1 MVQRSLSLMA
11 RLRGTTDGSSK
22 MMYNVAAIRLPRLS
36 PMQRAAN
43 LPESLRK
50 DPTAAT
56 TTINDD
62 SDVTT
67 GVCFSG
73 CVSHRRRENIT
84 YTATLTNPA
93 DGAVTVT
100 LGVGATITIA
110 DGADFRNHDGSSK

>member
-1 MVQRSLSLMA
+1 
-11 RLRGTTDGSSK
+11 
-22 MMYNVAAIRLPRLS
+22 
-36 PMQRAAN
+36 MQRAAT
-43 LPESLRK
+43 ESLVK

-67 GVCFSG
+67 
-73 CVSHRRRENIT
+73 VSLSADASVTEGENIT

-100 LGVGATITIA
+100 LQWC
-110 DGADFRNHDGSSK
+110 NGSLSLMARLQEPRRFQQVMMYT

>member
-1 MVQRSLSLMA
+1 IR
-11 RLRGTTDGSSK
+11 RRRYTITDATGG
-22 MMYNVAAIRLPRLS
+22 NF
-36 PMQRAAN
+36 
-43 LPESLRK
+43 ESLVK

-67 GVCFSG
+67 
-73 CVSHRRRENIT
+73 VSLSADASVTEGENIT

-100 LGVGATITIA
+100 LSNGATITIA
-110 DGADFRNHDGSSK
+110 DGATSGTTTVPASDDVYV